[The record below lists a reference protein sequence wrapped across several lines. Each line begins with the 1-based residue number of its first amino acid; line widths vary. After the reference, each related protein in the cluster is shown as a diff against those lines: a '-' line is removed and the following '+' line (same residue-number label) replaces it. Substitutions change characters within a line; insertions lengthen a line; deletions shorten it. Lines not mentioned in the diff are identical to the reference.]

1 MDQAVINQ
9 RLAICGV
16 EPAMLARLQRYQG
29 FLDENAEHLVEDIIA
44 NVVRMV
50 GDQDS
55 ALASNAAEKA
65 RIDAA
70 HFRTICRGALGE
82 DYLKSLQ
89 VTHVIALKTGS
100 GARGRASTA
109 LGLAQALFEE
119 IGRQRWSRKE
129 TILDCTA
136 VLKVF
141 IADIILAIMMDQSN
155 ASSEY
160 ERRRSSL
167 EEVTTFLS
175 EHSTTMA
182 DSMQAI
188 SASLSRHTG
197 ETTHNA
203 DISHAAAENLH
214 EVATLHQTL
223 AREAAASAAEL
234 SVSMGSIQDGSRQS
248 AEIARQAVLDS
259 QAVSQSLDRL
269 QETIA
274 AIDDFAGIISNVA
287 SQTNLLALNATIE
300 AARAGESGRGF
311 AVVAQEIKRL
321 ASQVEASSASI
332 TQRVSAIRNSLDET
346 NIGVRAVDAKIETM
360 DTFVRSILE
369 SVDAQKEKTAGIA
382 NHAEHTA
389 DQMKESAD
397 LAIKVRDSM
406 QATIESMRGMQAM
419 VAQLVE
425 KSNSFDAATQ
435 KTTELLTTVR

>member
-1 MDQAVINQ
+1 
-9 RLAICGV
+9 
-16 EPAMLARLQRYQG
+16 
-29 FLDENAEHLVEDIIA
+29 
-44 NVVRMV
+44 
-50 GDQDS
+50 
-55 ALASNAAEKA
+55 
-65 RIDAA
+65 
-70 HFRTICRGALGE
+70 
-82 DYLKSLQ
+82 
-89 VTHVIALKTGS
+89 
-100 GARGRASTA
+100 
-109 LGLAQALFEE
+109 
-119 IGRQRWSRKE
+119 
-129 TILDCTA
+129 
-136 VLKVF
+136 
-141 IADIILAIMMDQSN
+141 
-155 ASSEY
+155 
-160 ERRRSSL
+160 
-167 EEVTTFLS
+167 
-175 EHSTTMA
+175 
-182 DSMQAI
+182 
-188 SASLSRHTG
+188 
-197 ETTHNA
+197 
-203 DISHAAAENLH
+203 
-214 EVATLHQTL
+214 
-223 AREAAASAAEL
+223 
-234 SVSMGSIQDGSRQS
+234 MGSIQDGSRQS

>member
-1 MDQAVINQ
+1 MTVQKRFDNGSLAVFPYCPDTSFIGAQILDQAVINQ

-29 FLDENAEHLVEDIIA
+29 FLDKNAEHLVEDIIA

-55 ALASNAAEKA
+55 ALALNAAEKA

-119 IGRQRWSRKE
+119 IGRQRWSRRE
-129 TILDCTA
+129 AILDCTA

-311 AVVAQEIKRL
+311 AVVAQEIKRWL
-321 ASQVEASSASI
+321 LRSRRPAPRSRSGSAP
-332 TQRVSAIRNSLDET
+332 SATPLTRRIS
-346 NIGVRAVDAKIETM
+346 GVRAVDAKIETM

-369 SVDAQKEKTAGIA
+369 SVDAQKGKNSRDRQSRRAHRRSDEGI
-382 NHAEHTA
+382 
-389 DQMKESAD
+389 
-397 LAIKVRDSM
+397 R
-406 QATIESMRGMQAM
+406 
-419 VAQLVE
+419 
-425 KSNSFDAATQ
+425 
-435 KTTELLTTVR
+435 